1 MGKKLKQYEIE
12 VKDKIEMDAMT
23 KDVKKHLQEVKIEEV
38 KMKGMNVDPKEERR
52 LSLRR
57 EFLQD
62 AQNILRT
69 GQ

>member
-1 MGKKLKQYEIE
+1 MGQKLKQYEIE

>member
-12 VKDKIEMDAMT
+12 VKDRMEVDAMT

-62 AQNILRT
+62 AQHSI
-69 GQ
+69 

>member
-38 KMKGMNVDPKEERR
+38 KMKGIKMLIRR
-52 LSLRR
+52 RR
-57 EFLQD
+57 E
-62 AQNILRT
+62 
-69 GQ
+69 G